1 MNYKALGILN
11 ILLVLGVCTLTWV
24 PWPFTVI
31 SQPKEAHATALA
43 LSDSRMT
50 KESTLSMHFDIEV
63 IEDSYVWFG
72 VKNIALDNGRVL
84 HGNWTVS
91 PNGTY
96 QKGEK
101 ISAQFKLS
109 TGNHTDSYVC
119 IFTDSTTRLELKFS
133 LPPYRMESLS

>member
-1 MNYKALGILN
+1 
-11 ILLVLGVCTLTWV
+11 
-24 PWPFTVI
+24 
-31 SQPKEAHATALA
+31 
-43 LSDSRMT
+43 MT

-96 QKGEK
+96 
-101 ISAQFKLS
+101 
-109 TGNHTDSYVC
+109 
-119 IFTDSTTRLELKFS
+119 
-133 LPPYRMESLS
+133 